1 MNKIVTTESKK
12 SLLGGLHYTTNH
24 TAKMQGIHSLSTSV
38 AINPHCIERQKN
50 GNSICSKCFASTMM
64 KRYSALNECL
74 ISNTEILTSGILD
87 WDVLPLTPT
96 RYFRFEA
103 FGDLLNEY
111 QIINYFNI
119 ASKNPNTLFALWTK
133 NPRII
138 ERALENS
145 DLEKPSNLQI
155 VLSSP
160 LINVELKS
168 TNFDFVDKI
177 FSVFDKKTAKGI
189 EINCGARSC
198 LACGRCYQPNPN
210 GLKIQHIRE
219 ILK

>member
-1 MNKIVTTESKK
+1 MITTESKK
-12 SLLGGLHYTTNH
+12 ALLGGLHYTTNH
-24 TAKMQGIHSLSTSV
+24 TGKMQGLHSLSTSV
-38 AINPHCIERQKN
+38 AVNPHCIERQKN
-50 GNSICSKCFASTMM
+50 GNSICSKCFASAMM
-64 KRYSALNECL
+64 KRYKNLNDSL

-87 WDVLPLTPT
+87 WGVLPLTPT

-111 QIINYFNI
+111 QVINYFNI
-119 ASKNPNTLFALWTK
+119 ARKNPNTLFALWTK

-145 DLEKPSNLQI
+145 DLEKPENLQI

-160 LINVELKS
+160 LINVAIKA
-168 TNFDFVDKI
+168 TKYDFVDKI
-177 FSVFDKKTAKGI
+177 FSVYDKETAKGVN
-189 EINCGARSC
+189 INCGSRSC

-210 GLKIQHIRE
+210 GEKIQHIRE